1 MSRNHSYTKVAN
13 DYELWGE
20 YVDPHATTTEEEFDN
35 LSEEEKVAM
44 QVEMFGKDE
53 NDESDDE

>member
-1 MSRNHSYTKVAN
+1 MSRKHSYAEVAN

-20 YVDPHATTTEEEFDN
+20 YVDPDATMKEEEFDN

-44 QVEMFGKDE
+44 QVEMFGKEEGD
-53 NDESDDE
+53 NDE

>member
-1 MSRNHSYTKVAN
+1 MSRNYTYAEVAN

-20 YVDPHATTTEEEFDN
+20 YVDPDATMTEEEFDN

-44 QVEMFGKDE
+44 QVEMFGKE
-53 NDESDDE
+53 KSSDNEAE